1 MDKVKKFEIPTLGLR
16 NNDFMYCEVALS
28 TEEVSFKMQHVTK
41 NEKYKVYYIDV
52 TNLTHTQLCGRILP
66 ERRCKLW

>member
-1 MDKVKKFEIPTLGLR
+1 LDEGKKFEIPTLGLR

-28 TEEVSFKMQHVTK
+28 TEEVSLKMQHVTK

-52 TNLTHTQLCGRILP
+52 TNLTLPKAYGKMTP
-66 ERRCKLW
+66 ERRCV